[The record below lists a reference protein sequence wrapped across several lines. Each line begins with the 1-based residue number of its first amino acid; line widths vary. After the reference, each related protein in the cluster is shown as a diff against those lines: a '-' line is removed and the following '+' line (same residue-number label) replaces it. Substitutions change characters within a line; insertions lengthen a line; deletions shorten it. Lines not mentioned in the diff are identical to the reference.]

1 VSLRSTIGSAAILL
15 GLALALPAQAWA
27 EDWSYR
33 MTPYVWGSGLDGR
46 VAQFG
51 LPEIRVKKSFGDV
64 LEELEAGAMVGFEAR
79 KKRWGVFGDVQ
90 YARLADSARISLPG
104 QSSVFA
110 EASLKTRTST
120 VLLAGQYRLL
130 DEPKGYLDA
139 LAGLRHWSLSTGVRV
154 RAPLLL
160 TRRDSASWTDPVLGL
175 KGFYR
180 LGERAY
186 FTGWAMLGGFDLGS
200 RSSSDLMGALGWPL
214 GAQTDLLVG
223 YRYLAVDYRRTGYV
237 FDAAQQGPAIGLDF
251 RF

>member
-1 VSLRSTIGSAAILL
+1 MSLRSMVQRSAVAI
-15 GLALALPAQAWA
+15 GLALAMSAQASA
-27 EDWSYR
+27 QDWSYR
-33 MTPYVWGSGLDGR
+33 VTPYVWGSGLDGR

-51 LPEIRVKKSFGDV
+51 LPEIRVSKGFGEV
-64 LEELEAGAMVGFEAR
+64 LEELEAGAMAGFEAR
-79 KKRWGVFGDVQ
+79 NGRWGVFGDVQ
-90 YARLADSARISLPG
+90 YARLADSARVSLPG
-104 QSSVFA
+104 QPSVFA

-120 VLLAGQYRLL
+120 GLLAGQYRLL
-130 DEPKGYLDA
+130 DETRGYLDA
-139 LAGLRHWSLSTGVRV
+139 LGGLRHWSLSTDVRV

-160 TRRDSASWTDPVLGL
+160 ARRDSASWTDPVLGL

-186 FTGWAMLGGFDLGS
+186 LTGWAMLGGFDVGS
-200 RSSSDLMGALGWPL
+200 RSSRDLMAALGWPL

-223 YRYLAVDYRRTGYV
+223 YRYLAVDYRRSGYV